1 MSSLRRLSP
10 PLHLLRAFSM
20 VTRFGSVSRA
30 AEALHLTQSAV
41 SKQVKELEGWVGVPL
56 FERSRKRLALTPAG
70 ERYEKAVRAVLAQLE
85 AATLELITSDD
96 GGGALHLSSLPTFAA
111 KWLIPRLPQFQ
122 QLHPQVTLHFV
133 PYVHSYDFE
142 RPELDCS
149 ILFGEGHWP
158 GAHAHYIT
166 GNEVAL
172 IAPRTRVA
180 DWTIDTPGDVAHH
193 TLMRHVTVPEA
204 WLRWS
209 ETHGVEALIDP
220 LAGPQFDQFQTMIRA
235 VMAGMGLALVPRC
248 LVQDEITAG
257 LVREPL
263 ADHPLRGGFRSDMG
277 YWFCYPEGRTQL
289 QALQCFRQW
298 LLACDSPGGETVLS
312 PPTPGAGPIALAPR

>member
-41 SKQVKELEGWVGVPL
+41 SKQVKELEGWVGVAL

-209 ETHGVEALIDP
+209 ETHGVESLIDP

-248 LVQDEITAG
+248 LVQDEIAAG
-257 LVREPL
+257 VVREPL
-263 ADHPLRGGFRSDMG
+263 ADAARRGGYQSDVG
-277 YWFCYPEGRTQL
+277 YWFCYPEGRMQL
-289 QALQCFRQW
+289 HALQCFRQW
-298 LLACDSPGGETVLS
+298 VLACAEPVDAMDAAAALQ
-312 PPTPGAGPIALAPR
+312 PPAAPA

>member
-41 SKQVKELEGWVGVPL
+41 SKQVKELEGWVGVAL

-209 ETHGVEALIDP
+209 ETHGVESLIDP

-248 LVQDEITAG
+248 LVQDEIAAG
-257 LVREPL
+257 VVREPL
-263 ADHPLRGGFRSDMG
+263 ADAARRGGYQSDVG
-277 YWFCYPEGRTQL
+277 YWLCYPEGRMQL
-289 QALQCFRQW
+289 HALQCFRQW
-298 LLACDSPGGETVLS
+298 VLACAEPVDAMDAAAALQ
-312 PPTPGAGPIALAPR
+312 PPAAPA

>member
-41 SKQVKELEGWVGVPL
+41 SKQVKELEGWVGVAL

-85 AATLELITSDD
+85 AANLELITSDD

-209 ETHGVEALIDP
+209 ETHGVESLIDT
-220 LAGPQFDQFQTMIRA
+220 LAGPPFDQFQTMNRA

-257 LVREPL
+257 VVREPL
-263 ADHPLRGGFRSDMG
+263 ADAARRGGYQSDVG
-277 YWFCYPEGRTQL
+277 YWLCYPEGRTQL
-289 QALQCFRQW
+289 HALQCFRQW
-298 LLACDSPGGETVLS
+298 VLACAEPVDAMDAAAALQ
-312 PPTPGAGPIALAPR
+312 PPAAPA